1 MQQDKE
7 KWIEEV
13 LNSTAG
19 MRPATPPV
27 GRFEQI
33 RDKAYSLGR
42 VTRTI
47 PITTLS
53 AAAACLL
60 ILIALNFTLLDR
72 YNPSANGEV
81 VDTEASV
88 QDIVD
93 YYELGSNR
101 TSL

>member
-1 MQQDKE
+1 MQQAKD

-19 MRPATPPV
+19 MRSATPPV

-33 RDKAYSLGR
+33 RDKAYGLARAS
-42 VTRTI
+42 RTI
-47 PITTLS
+47 PLTTLS

-72 YNPSANGEV
+72 YGPSAEGEV
-81 VDTEASV
+81 VNTEASV

-93 YYELGSNR
+93 YYELGSNS